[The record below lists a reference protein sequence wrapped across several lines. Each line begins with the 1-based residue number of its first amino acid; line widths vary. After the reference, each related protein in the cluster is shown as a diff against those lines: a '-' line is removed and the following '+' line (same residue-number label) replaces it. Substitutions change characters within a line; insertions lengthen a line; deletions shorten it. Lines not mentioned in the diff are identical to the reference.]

1 MQQEWVVEDRG
12 DLIHSL
18 LKAYGHSQGQD
29 QAWARRFRQMEQ
41 EKLITQEIA
50 RNEQVQDTAARVI
63 QRSWRVSKKR
73 EIKQKAAILEQQSK
87 TLDSELASVSVHNGY
102 LMVKGSFAD
111 IVQTLGD
118 VSKAFLDP
126 DNEF

>member
-1 MQQEWVVEDRG
+1 MADDRG

-18 LKAYGHSQGQD
+18 LKAYGYSQGQD
-29 QAWARRFRQMEQ
+29 KAWARRFNQMEQ
-41 EKLITQEIA
+41 EKLVTLEIT
-50 RNEQVQDTAARVI
+50 RNEQLHDKAARVI

-73 EIKQKAAILEQQSK
+73 EIKQKAAILEKQSK
-87 TLDSELASVSVHNGY
+87 TLDSQLSSVSVRNGY
-102 LMVKGSFAD
+102 LMLKANFAD
-111 IVQTLGD
+111 ILQTLGD